1 MRDDI
6 HNEVDL
12 ERACESTSPLATC
25 CRVASLQRRYVGS
38 TSESSLLIQIVDNH
52 GIKRAYVQRHQL
64 VKLIDVYIFTDHRRF
79 GRTVLP

>member
-1 MRDDI
+1 M
-6 HNEVDL
+6 L
-12 ERACESTSPLATC
+12 F
-25 CRVASLQRRYVGS
+25 RRYTARYYGLLS
-38 TSESSLLIQIVDNH
+38 DDLIQIVDNH